1 MVVWKGRGAGW
12 FSGGGAPEP
21 ASDGLLGGCKFKL
34 LLPSLQKKVGLKV
47 VVGGE
52 LAVLGGDEAG
62 KVTGSRLRLLLKLPQ
77 SPVVRLNLFS
87 KLGVLDHG
95 ILLVELEAADPVEAL
110 EVEPASPPDANTV
123 QDHRGFQVQLP
134 DLPVEIT
141 LSVRRVEVGAGVEIH
156 DDVEPRRHKCNFCR
170 AVPRRIEK
178 FILPLVDGSVSV
190 AGVADLAFA
199 RVTFQ
204 ELVGLK
210 LLLLVGHH
218 PRHLEQEPRLGG
230 RLWLLGGRLR
240 GVVVGG
246 RVGEHVSRVRRL
258 WVLGRVPEREH
269 VERLGGCT
277 VQHRGG
283 LRHLHHSRY

>member
-1 MVVWKGRGAGW
+1 MEVQKAGGYKRKGALIKTEEKTRRSE
-12 FSGGGAPEP
+12 SGRDGQEQHGRITRLESLRNPKYFIRSPSSSTITATLTFLSCTIIAPEITIAVIRCVI
-21 ASDGLLGGCKFKL
+21 AS
-34 LLPSLQKKVGLKV
+34 
-47 VVGGE
+47 
-52 LAVLGGDEAG
+52 GDSPPPPFS
-62 KVTGSRLRLLLKLPQ
+62 SRL
-77 SPVVRLNLFS
+77 
-87 KLGVLDHG
+87 
-95 ILLVELEAADPVEAL
+95 AL
-110 EVEPASPPDANTV
+110 IIISIIWIIIATSVT
-123 QDHRGFQVQLP
+123 HFQ
-134 DLPVEIT
+134 
-141 LSVRRVEVGAGVEIH
+141 AY
-156 DDVEPRRHKCNFCR
+156 
-170 AVPRRIEK
+170 
-178 FILPLVDGSVSV
+178 
-190 AGVADLAFA
+190 LAFA

-246 RVGEHVSRVRRL
+246 RVGEHVSWVRRL

>member
-1 MVVWKGRGAGW
+1 MEVQKAGGYKRKGALIKTEEKTRRSD
-12 FSGGGAPEP
+12 SGRDGQEQHGRITRLESLRNPKYFIRSPSSSTITATLTFLSCTIIAPEITI
-21 ASDGLLGGCKFKL
+21 
-34 LLPSLQKKVGLKV
+34 
-47 VVGGE
+47 
-52 LAVLGGDEAG
+52 AVIRRVIA
-62 KVTGSRLRLLLKLPQ
+62 TSSSRL
-77 SPVVRLNLFS
+77 
-87 KLGVLDHG
+87 
-95 ILLVELEAADPVEAL
+95 AL
-110 EVEPASPPDANTV
+110 IIISIISITIATSVT
-123 QDHRGFQVQLP
+123 HFQ
-134 DLPVEIT
+134 
-141 LSVRRVEVGAGVEIH
+141 AY
-156 DDVEPRRHKCNFCR
+156 
-170 AVPRRIEK
+170 
-178 FILPLVDGSVSV
+178 
-190 AGVADLAFA
+190 LAFA